1 MNLNLATNIHEI
13 DNCNFTF
20 NIESIP
26 KMSGNKVA

>member
-1 MNLNLATNIHEI
+1 MKLSLATNVREV

-20 NIESIP
+20 NIEMIP